1 MTTNSPYM
9 VSMIEN
15 FNPARDRFMER
26 GKAVPG
32 VGRKYMMRYENTAAY
47 LFSGGSLTAIMN
59 DESRMIDGSSMD
71 ECSDV
76 INSEFDRILDF

>member
-15 FNPARDRFMER
+15 FNPSRDRFMER

-32 VGRKYMMRYENTAAY
+32 VGRKYMMRYEDTAAY
-47 LFSGGSLTAIMN
+47 LFPAAL
-59 DESRMIDGSSMD
+59 
-71 ECSDV
+71 
-76 INSEFDRILDF
+76 